1 MALRIEDY
9 AIIGDCKTAA
19 LVGRDGS
26 LDWLCGPRFDSA
38 ACFAALLG
46 AREHG
51 RWLIAAA
58 DPNAK
63 VTRRYRD
70 DTLILETD
78 FETPDGAVT
87 LIDFMPVGGEASHV
101 ARIVI
106 GRRGQLAMR
115 CELVLRF
122 DYGAIVPWVTRLEDG
137 TLEAIAGPD
146 MALLRTPIA
155 LRGEHLKTVGDF
167 TVCEGQTLPFVLT
180 YGRPHRTAPECIDPI
195 AALSDTEAFW
205 RNWSAGCTGM
215 GEWSGLVRRSLI
227 TLKALTYRPT
237 GGIVAAPTTSLP
249 EQLGGTRNWDYRYC
263 WIRDATLT
271 LLSLMHSGFYE
282 EAQDWRLWLQRA
294 VAGLPAQAQIMYGV
308 AGERRLPELI
318 LSWLPGY
325 QGAAPVRIGNAA
337 ADQCQLDIYGEML
350 DAYYQGRRGGLAAA
364 DFGSDLISVLL
375 DHLAQIW
382 RDPDEGLW
390 ETRGP
395 RQHFTHSKVM
405 AWVAFDRAV
414 KLAEQFDLPG
424 PADRWKALRQTIHDD
439 VCAKA
444 YNAERRA
451 FVQHYG
457 ADTLDASVLL
467 MPLVGFLP
475 VTDPRVG
482 GTVEAIE
489 RGLTAQGFVL
499 RYDTE
504 RAEDG
509 LPPGEGAFLPCSFW
523 LADCL
528 LMLGR
533 IADARRLFE
542 RLTGLCNDVGLLAEE
557 YDPRTERLTGNFP
570 QAFSHIALVNTAHNL
585 VLAGKPSHERPEH
598 LPGMRMCAGRVPKPL
613 KKNGQNHAVQ
623 S

>member
-9 AIIGDCKTAA
+9 AIIGDCRTAA

-26 LDWLCGPRFDSA
+26 VDWLCWPRFDSA

-46 AREHG
+46 APEHG

-58 DPNAK
+58 DPSAK

-106 GRRGQLAMR
+106 GRRGRLAMR

-122 DYGAIVPWVTRLEDG
+122 DYGSIVPWVTRLEDG
-137 TLEAIAGPD
+137 TLEAVAGPD
-146 MALLRTPIA
+146 MAVLRTPIA

-167 TVCEGQTLPFVLT
+167 TISEGQTLPFVLT
-180 YGRPHRTAPECIDPI
+180 YGRSYRAAPEPIDPI
-195 AALSDTEAFW
+195 TALSDTEAFW
-205 RNWSAGCTGM
+205 RNWSAGCTVM

-227 TLKALTYRPT
+227 TLKALTYQPT

-263 WIRDATLT
+263 WLRDASLT
-271 LLSLMHSGFYE
+271 LLSLMHGGSYE
-282 EAQDWRLWLQRA
+282 EARDWRLWLHRA
-294 VAGLPAQAQIMYGV
+294 VAGLPAQAQIMYGI
-308 AGERRLPELI
+308 AGERRLTEIELP
-318 LSWLPGY
+318 WLPGY
-325 QGAAPVRIGNAA
+325 EGSAPVRIGNAA
-337 ADQCQLDIYGEML
+337 SNQFQLDIYGEIL
-350 DAYYQGRRGGLAAA
+350 DAYYQGRRGGLARVEGSA
-364 DFGSDLISVLL
+364 SDLLLVIL
-375 DHLAQIW
+375 DHVAETW
-382 RDPDEGLW
+382 REPDEGMW
-390 ETRGP
+390 EVRGP
-395 RQHFTHSKVM
+395 RRHFTHSKVM
-405 AWVAFDRAV
+405 AWVAADRAI
-414 KLAEQFDLPG
+414 KLAQSFGLEG
-424 PADRWKALRQTIHDD
+424 PVEKWKALRRQIHDD

-444 YNAERRA
+444 FNAERGA

-457 ADTLDASVLL
+457 ANTLDASVLL

-475 VTDPRVG
+475 ITDPRVS

-489 RGLTAQGFVL
+489 RSLMAQGFVL

-504 RAEDG
+504 KADDG
-509 LPPGEGAFLPCSFW
+509 LPPGEGAFLACSFW
-523 LADCL
+523 LADCF

-557 YDPRTERLTGNFP
+557 YDPRTERFTGNFP

-585 VLAGKPSHERPEH
+585 VLAGKAPHERPAH
-598 LPGMRMCAGRVPKPL
+598 PPGMRMCAGQAP
-613 KKNGQNHAVQ
+613 GTG
-623 S
+623 

>member
-1 MALRIEDY
+1 
-9 AIIGDCKTAA
+9 
-19 LVGRDGS
+19 
-26 LDWLCGPRFDSA
+26 
-38 ACFAALLG
+38 
-46 AREHG
+46 
-51 RWLIAAA
+51 
-58 DPNAK
+58 
-63 VTRRYRD
+63 
-70 DTLILETD
+70 
-78 FETPDGAVT
+78 
-87 LIDFMPVGGEASHV
+87 
-101 ARIVI
+101 
-106 GRRGQLAMR
+106 
-115 CELVLRF
+115 
-122 DYGAIVPWVTRLEDG
+122 
-137 TLEAIAGPD
+137 
-146 MALLRTPIA
+146 
-155 LRGEHLKTVGDF
+155 
-167 TVCEGQTLPFVLT
+167 
-180 YGRPHRTAPECIDPI
+180 
-195 AALSDTEAFW
+195 
-205 RNWSAGCTGM
+205 
-215 GEWSGLVRRSLI
+215 
-227 TLKALTYRPT
+227 
-237 GGIVAAPTTSLP
+237 
-249 EQLGGTRNWDYRYC
+249 
-263 WIRDATLT
+263 
-271 LLSLMHSGFYE
+271 MHSGFYE
-282 EAQDWRLWLQRA
+282 EAQDWRLWLHRA

-318 LSWLPGY
+318 LPWLPGY

-350 DAYYQGRRGGLAAA
+350 DAYYQGRRGGLAPA
-364 DFGSDLISVLL
+364 DFASDLISVLL

-382 RDPDEGLW
+382 RDPDEGIW
-390 ETRGP
+390 EIRGP

-457 ADTLDASVLL
+457 GDTLDASVLL

-475 VTDPRVG
+475 ITDSRVS

-489 RGLTAQGFVL
+489 RGLTVRGFVL

-542 RLTGLCNDVGLLAEE
+542 RLTSLCNDVGLLAEE
-557 YDPRTERLTGNFP
+557 YDPRTERFTGNLP

-585 VLAGKPSHERPEH
+585 VLARKPPHERPAH
-598 LPGMRMCAGRVPKPL
+598 LPGMRMCAGAPKP
-613 KKNGQNHAVQ
+613 
-623 S
+623 